1 MNMNNPRGDLYE
13 YLKARKLCVDCRNQD
28 ERTLRGLTR
37 CAKCAERA
45 RLYNYRHARMLDEKR
60 ENLKARFCND
70 YCRYP
75 RSWDEDAEGTELSES
90 DVCANC
96 PLNDL

>member
-1 MNMNNPRGDLYE
+1 MDSKERGELYE

-45 RLYNYRHARMLDEKR
+45 RLYNYRYTRVLEDKR
-60 ENLKARFCND
+60 EKLKERFCCD

-75 RSWDEDAEGTELSES
+75 HDWNELEEGMELSES